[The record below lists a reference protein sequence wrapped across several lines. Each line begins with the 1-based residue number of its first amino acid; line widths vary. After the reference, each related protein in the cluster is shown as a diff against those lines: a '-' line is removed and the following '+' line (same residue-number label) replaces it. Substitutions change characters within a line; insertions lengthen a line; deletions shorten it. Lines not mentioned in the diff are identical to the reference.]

1 MKRLAI
7 LILVAAALAA
17 VSAGAV
23 LAVKQPK
30 VATDPANV
38 NFGSAAIGVGA
49 GWSVSVTNNTKRSI
63 TYQAASDDGPF
74 SFDPVGCV
82 GATLAPG
89 ASCVAAIDFRPTAV
103 GTVSGVVS
111 SLWTSG
117 NRTLSSD
124 VSVSGTGYVLE
135 LP

>member
-1 MKRLAI
+1 MKRFAI
-7 LILVAAALAA
+7 LILVVTAVAT

-23 LAVKQPK
+23 LAVKQEK
-30 VATDPANV
+30 VATSPATID
-38 NFGSAAIGVGA
+38 FGRAAIGVGA
-49 GWSVSVTNNTKRSI
+49 GWSVTVTNNTKRSI
-63 TYQAASDDGPF
+63 TYEGASGDGPF
-74 SFDPVGCV
+74 SFDPVGCDA
-82 GATLAPG
+82 ATLEPG

-111 SLWTSG
+111 SLWTKG

-124 VSVSGTGYVLE
+124 VPVSGTGYVIE